1 MIYLHEQDTVREL
14 LERGANIGVK
24 NRWEETPISRILP
37 QTMEAFL
44 DDFCLTAKVW
54 SSGCLDEYF

>member
-1 MIYLHEQDTVREL
+1 MHEQDTVREL

-54 SSGCLDEYF
+54 KVVV